1 MPNTYK
7 RTKVSNDA
15 SARRLMIDIL
25 TKYHK
30 NKDIS
35 NRSLGLVIQALDK
48 EINTKGLMGRPE
60 IHKIDSLY
68 QVGAP
73 AREVVKYIAE
83 TGVGIKGYNTKV
95 FTPKQLANDGV
106 IKRMRDFYK
115 YAKKRGLNHAA
126 ATGLMSMVYG
136 ETLNDSIDDL
146 FSYNKTQRATAKG
159 DNRIVNHGLFSF
171 ENLRRWDDKKDKGK
185 PKTNWVEDP
194 KYTYG
199 SYQSYLKA
207 NKRKDSLE
215 SQFDYYLDTYLPS
228 KDSKFSIDKVN
239 TMSAEDASV
248 YFMKNQKPGF
258 IVDDS
263 TTKTL
268 RSRANFLFKS
278 EFNNGGMIKNISTLK
293 AYPRRRR
300 YAGGGEVA
308 FRNRFGDVQGRSY
321 GAEKGIQGA
330 STMSGLS
337 TGTTIGGG
345 LGAGFTAAAAAGAPA
360 LIGTTLGTWGGPIG
374 MAAGALIG
382 GLVGLF
388 TGRKKRRKAKREA
401 EEADRQRQIISGN
414 ERILQDELKLD
425 NTNLQEG
432 PLDIYD
438 DSNVNGITNYQ
449 DNVNFRDNL
458 VQPNIQG
465 TPFNNIDLSSA
476 FGRIAARCGGK
487 LKRKR
492 CGGKAKRYD
501 NGGIIE
507 ETSSNTAEVNGPSHE
522 QGGVPYGPN
531 AEVEG
536 GEALMTDADNAYVFS
551 DTLKYNGTT
560 FADLAKPLMKHKGY
574 LESSLPVKSMMLGRM
589 LSLTD
594 SSTYAIDR
602 NTNGRNAEKANA
614 DLQRTNAQIAAIQ
627 NELAQLYN
635 LQESMKAESG
645 MEAEPIKARCGGR
658 IKHKCG
664 GKIRKYYDGGQIVD
678 SFAPGYDVQR
688 IDNNNII
695 QGQGLAFT
703 PNDKIQIQ
711 VPLTQTQTPST
722 VIQQGL
728 RCGGRTRK
736 YAGGGFISPG
746 LISEI
751 GGNLIGGVSQLITN
765 KGLIDSM
772 ESMRVPETPIINNID
787 LETDI
792 NTDAEIGDINNT
804 IRSIEKYVTD
814 NTSNSQVARQSILLA
829 RTQGSR
835 MRNKIRQD
843 EYNKEVEL
851 RNRSRIINSEIDARN
866 SQIRA
871 ENATN
876 RFNHEMEIIQR
887 RSQQG
892 AAIGDIIS
900 SLGRSIST
908 AYQSKFD
915 KENLQMANLINVL
928 KDDKSRDY
936 IFNNMP
942 KDALMRMFGISSLKD
957 LKKIQ
962 GGSTV
967 PKHSLRTKRLNRR
980 SSVVPDAVTMPDYYY
995 NFA

>member
-1 MPNTYK
+1 MPNKYK
-7 RTKVSNDA
+7 RTKVADDA
-15 SARRLMIDIL
+15 QARRLLIDIF
-25 TKYHK
+25 TKYHQS
-30 NKDIS
+30 KDIN
-35 NRSLGLVIQALDK
+35 NRSLGLAIQALDK
-48 EINTKGLMGRPE
+48 ESNTKGLIGRPE
-60 IHKIDSLY
+60 IHKINSLY

-83 TGVGIKGYNTKV
+83 TGVGTKGYNTKI
-95 FTPKQLANDGV
+95 FTPKQLADDGV

-146 FSYNKTQRATAKG
+146 FSFNKTQRATAKG

-171 ENLRRWDDKKDKGK
+171 ENLRKWDDKKDKGK

-194 KYTYG
+194 NYTYG
-199 SYQSYLKA
+199 SYQSYLKT

-215 SQFDYYLDTYLPS
+215 SQLDYYLDTYLPS
-228 KDSKFSIDKVN
+228 KDSKFSTDKVN
-239 TMSAEDASV
+239 AMSAEDASV

-258 IVDDS
+258 TVDDS

-308 FRNRFGDVQGRSY
+308 FRDRFGDVQGHSY

-330 STMSGLS
+330 TVRNTASIAGNIGTA
-337 TGTTIGGG
+337 TGMA
-345 LGAGFTAAAAAGAPA
+345 LGATVLANSA
-360 LIGTTLGTWGGPIG
+360 IGSWMPGIG
-374 MAAGALIG
+374 NAIGALIG
-382 GLVGLF
+382 GIVGLF
-388 TGRKKRRKAKREA
+388 AGRKKKRKAKKAA
-401 EEADRQRQIISGN
+401 EEADRQRQIVAAN
-414 ERILQDELKLD
+414 ERILQDELKLS
-425 NTNLQEG
+425 NTAQQEG
-432 PLDIYD
+432 ALDMYG
-438 DSNVNGITNYQ
+438 DSNITGVTGYQ
-449 DNVNFRDNL
+449 DDANFDNDL
-458 VQPNIQG
+458 VQPTVQG
-465 TPFNNIDLSSA
+465 TPFGDVDPSSA
-476 FGRIAARCGGK
+476 FGRIAARCGGR

-492 CGGKAKRYD
+492 CGGKARRYAD
-501 NGGIIE
+501 GGMIE

-574 LESSLPVKSMMLGRM
+574 LESSLPIKSMMLGRM

-594 SSTYAIDR
+594 RSTYAIDR

-635 LQESMKAESG
+635 LQESMKAEFG
-645 MEAEPIKARCGGR
+645 MEAEPIEAR
-658 IKHKCG
+658 CG

-678 SFAPGYDVQR
+678 SPISTYGIKR
-688 IDNNNII
+688 IDSGSTI
-695 QGQGLAFT
+695 QEQGLTFT
-703 PNDKIQIQ
+703 SNDKTQIQ
-711 VPLTQTQTPST
+711 NPLTT
-722 VIQQGL
+722 IQQDL
-728 RCGGRTRK
+728 RRGGKTRK
-736 YAGGGFISPG
+736 YAGDDFINSR
-746 LISEI
+746 LVSEVN
-751 GGNLIGGVSQLITN
+751 GNLIGGISQLITN
-765 KGLIDSM
+765 EGLIDRM
-772 ESMRVPETPIINNID
+772 ESMRVPEIPLMDRIE

-804 IRSIEKYVTD
+804 VRSLEKYITS
-814 NTSNSQVARQSILLA
+814 NSSNSQVARQSILLA

-835 MRNKIRQD
+835 MRSRVKQY
-843 EYNKEVEL
+843 EHNKEVEL
-851 RNRSRIINSEIDARN
+851 RNRSHMANAEIAARN
-866 SQIRA
+866 SLIRA
-871 ENATN
+871 ENEAN
-876 RFNHEMEIIQR
+876 KFNHQMEIVQR

-892 AAIGDIIS
+892 AVIGDMIA
-900 SLGRSIST
+900 SLGRSIGT

-915 KENLQMANLINVL
+915 KEKLQTANLISVL
-928 KDDKSRDY
+928 KDAKSRDY

-942 KDALMRMFGISSLKD
+942 EDILIRMFGISSLKD

-962 GGSTV
+962 GDSTV
-967 PKHSLRTKRLNRR
+967 PKRSRRTKRLNRR
-980 SSVVPDAVTMPDYYY
+980 DSVVPDAVTMPDYYY
-995 NFA
+995 SFA

>member
-1 MPNTYK
+1 MPNKYK
-7 RTKVSNDA
+7 RTKVADDA
-15 SARRLMIDIL
+15 QARRLLIDIF
-25 TKYHK
+25 TKYHQS
-30 NKDIS
+30 KDIN
-35 NRSLGLVIQALDK
+35 NRSLGLAIQALDK
-48 EINTKGLMGRPE
+48 ESNTKGLIGRPE

-73 AREVVKYIAE
+73 AREIVKYIAE
-83 TGVGIKGYNTKV
+83 TGVGTKGYNTKV
-95 FTPKQLANDGV
+95 FTPQQLADDGV
-106 IKRMRDFYK
+106 IKRMRDFYN

-146 FSYNKTQRATAKG
+146 FSFNKTQRATAKG

-171 ENLRRWDDKKDKGK
+171 ENLRKWDDKKDKGK

-194 KYTYG
+194 NYTYG

-228 KDSKFSIDKVN
+228 KDSKFSTDKVN
-239 TMSAEDASV
+239 AMSAEDASV

-258 IVDDS
+258 TVDDS

-293 AYPRRRR
+293 AYPRRRI

-308 FRNRFGDVQGRSY
+308 FRDRFGDVQGHSY

-330 STMSGLS
+330 TVRNTASIAGDIGTA
-337 TGTTIGGG
+337 TGAVIGATALADAAIGSWMPG
-345 LGAGFTAAAAAGAPA
+345 IGTALGA
-360 LIGTTLGTWGGPIG
+360 LVGGI
-374 MAAGALIG
+374 
-382 GLVGLF
+382 VGLF
-388 TGRKKRRKAKREA
+388 TGRKKRRKAKKAA
-401 EEADRQRQIISGN
+401 EEADRQRQIVAGN
-414 ERILQDELKLD
+414 ERILQDELKLS
-425 NTNLQEG
+425 NTAQQEG
-432 PLDIYD
+432 VLDIYG
-438 DSNVNGITNYQ
+438 DSNITGVTGYQ
-449 DNVNFRDNL
+449 DDASFGSDL
-458 VQPNIQG
+458 VQPTVQG
-465 TPFNNIDLSSA
+465 TPFGDVDPSSA
-476 FGRIAARCGGK
+476 FGRIAARCGGR

-492 CGGKAKRYD
+492 CGGKAKRYAD
-501 NGGIIE
+501 GGMIE

-522 QGGVPYGPN
+522 QGGVSYGPN

-594 SSTYAIDR
+594 RSTYAIDR

-645 MEAEPIKARCGGR
+645 MEAEPIEAR
-658 IKHKCG
+658 CG
-664 GKIRKYYDGGQIVD
+664 GKIRKYYDGGQIVN
-678 SFAPGYDVQR
+678 SLVPIYDIQR
-688 IDNNNII
+688 NNSLGSTT
-695 QGQGLAFT
+695 GQEVTFT
-703 PNDKIQIQ
+703 SNDKTQIQ
-711 VPLTQTQTPST
+711 NPLTT
-722 VIQQGL
+722 IQQGL

-746 LISEI
+746 FVSEVS
-751 GGNLIGGVSQLITN
+751 GNLIGGMSQLITN
-765 KGLIDSM
+765 KGLIDRM
-772 ESMRVPETPIINNID
+772 ESMRVPETPLMD
-787 LETDI
+787 RVELETDI

-804 IRSIEKYVTD
+804 VRSLEKYITS
-814 NTSNSQVARQSILLA
+814 NSSNSQVARQSILLA

-835 MRNKIRQD
+835 MRSRVKQD
-843 EYNKEVEL
+843 EHNKEVEL
-851 RNRSRIINSEIDARN
+851 RNRSRMANAEIAARN

-871 ENATN
+871 ENEAN
-876 RFNHEMEIIQR
+876 KFNHQMEIVQR

-892 AAIGDIIS
+892 AAIGNMIA
-900 SLGRSIST
+900 SLGRSIGT

-915 KENLQMANLINVL
+915 MKNLQTANLISVL
-928 KDDKSRDY
+928 KDDKARDY
-936 IFNNMP
+936 IFNNIH
-942 KDALMRMFGISSLKD
+942 KDTLMQMFGISSLKD

-967 PKHSLRTKRLNRR
+967 PKRSLRTKRLNRG